1 MSGNF
6 NAPSPEEQMKRD
18 YEAKLAEQKKGFESQ
33 ISGLQGTLSQQKSTL
48 QGFQQGAAQGDSVSQ
63 RLKSSFIDPNTGSM
77 GDAKNQDLIK
87 GAQFGEAVLG
97 EGLGRLSGQAGIQ
110 DIISRQEEFAKGM
123 GSEEMIARREQAG
136 QQIDAKTQQSSRA
149 LQAALARAGVKGGA
163 AGAKLRDVAVGGIA
177 QKAQAEQNLL
187 IQDRQAREAS
197 TQNLA
202 KTVGDVA
209 QFDISQAAKEKN
221 IALQAGLGFA
231 GLGAAERGATEAAAA
246 TRASG
251 QAQAAAACFT
261 EETLVVM
268 QDGSSKKIVDIR
280 IGDETSCGT
289 VLGLFASIVQES
301 LYDIDGICVTADHPV
316 KVGDEWF
323 FAKDVGIKLLT
334 SGPVYVYDLITASHR
349 IQVEGHTDLFIFSDY
364 EGQDTDSDLWLEAC
378 KTEYTRLNG

>member
-1 MSGNF
+1 MSGNMGNF
-6 NAPSPEEQMKRD
+6 NPPSREEQLEKQ
-18 YEAKLAEQKKGFESQ
+18 LADQKKAYESQ
-33 ISGLQGTLSQQKSTL
+33 ISGLNTQMAGQKSAL
-48 QGFQQGAAQGDSVSQ
+48 EAMKSGGASGDSVSQ
-63 RLKSSFIDPNTGSM
+63 RLKASFVDPNTGSM

-97 EGLGRLSGQAGIQ
+97 EGLGRLADQEGIQ
-110 DIISRQEEFAKGM
+110 DVLSQQKELAKGM
-123 GSEEMIARREQAG
+123 GSKEMIARREQAG
-136 QQIDAKTQQSSRA
+136 AQIDASTQQSSRA

-163 AGAKLRDVAVGGIA
+163 AGAKLRDVAIGGIA
-177 QKAQAEQNLL
+177 QKAKAEQDLL
-187 IQDRQAREAS
+187 IQDRAMREKS
-197 TQNLA
+197 LGNLA
-202 KTVGDVA
+202 ATQQGIA
-209 QFDISQAAKEKN
+209 QFDIAQAAKEKN

-246 TRASG
+246 TRAAG

-261 EETLVVM
+261 EETLIVM
-268 QDGSSKKIVDIR
+268 QDGSSKPIVDIR

-301 LYDIDGICVTADHPV
+301 LYDIDGIRVTADHPV
-316 KVGDEWF
+316 KIGDEWF
-323 FAKDVGIKLLT
+323 FAKDVGIKYLT
-334 SGPVYVYDLITASHR
+334 VGPVYVYDLITASHR